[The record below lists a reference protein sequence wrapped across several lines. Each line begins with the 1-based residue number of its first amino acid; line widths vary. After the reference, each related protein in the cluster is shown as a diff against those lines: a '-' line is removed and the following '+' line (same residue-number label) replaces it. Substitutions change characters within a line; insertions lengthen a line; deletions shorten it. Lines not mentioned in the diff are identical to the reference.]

1 MILLAGTGGGGNARR
16 DGSLNRKCNR
26 PGGRDGERA
35 DGGPLAVTLQGTAG
49 GHTALM
55 GIPAMNRLSTYGGVK
70 KKTKELPHFAEA
82 KLANRGDRI
91 QGG

>member
-1 MILLAGTGGGGNARR
+1 
-16 DGSLNRKCNR
+16 
-26 PGGRDGERA
+26 
-35 DGGPLAVTLQGTAG
+35 LAVTLQGTAG
-49 GHTALM
+49 GHTTLM